1 MQCAS
6 STTTR
11 PTRSANSGSIE
22 ARNCGL
28 LSRSGLISSR
38 STASSA
44 SSARTS
50 FQASRLVELIV
61 CARIPSREAA
71 AIWLRISAS
80 SGETI
85 SVGPAPRSRSSAVA
99 RKYTADLPHPVRCT
113 HSTRARSSTRSRTA
127 SRWCSR
133 NTAPGPAS
141 RSSSSSTPS
150 TVGRRADRLAP
161 VAPRLLGRRAELAAV
176 AEALERLRQRQG
188 AVIAFSGEGGIGK
201 TRLLDELAAQAR
213 AAEHLVLEGRASE
226 LERDLPFGV
235 WEDALADHAAYLG
248 VERLERLVG
257 EQLPELAAVLPQIG
271 RPAGLQD
278 ERFRTHRAVRALL
291 EALAR
296 QRRVVVALDD
306 LQGADDASL
315 ELVAHLLR
323 RVPRGRV
330 ALALAF
336 RPAPVRPL
344 LATALA
350 TAERDSGVIEH
361 HLAALSFADAE
372 ALLGDAVPAR
382 VRGEIY
388 EAGGGN
394 PFFLQQL
401 ARQHAAG
408 RSVSAGPGGAGVPKA
423 VARALEQEIAALSA
437 DARRLAQGA
446 AVAGDPVDLDL
457 AIDAAGLPDDDALQ
471 ALDEL
476 LNGALL
482 APTDTPRR
490 YRFRHPLVRLAIYE
504 SAAGGWRIGA
514 HGRAAEALER
524 RGASL
529 VSRALHLERSAKPGD
544 TEAVSVLVEAGRHAA
559 ARAPA
564 TAAERFGAALR
575 LLPQTPETLP
585 SRLELLVGLAQALAA
600 TGRLEQALDA
610 LVRGLELVGPELA
623 PVRARLVA
631 GCAMCEN
638 LLGRHAAAH
647 ARLLGAL
654 DELSDGSFATADLEV
669 ELAADAL
676 YDSDFASARAW
687 AQRARATAETLGAPG
702 FGAVATALECFGA
715 LGRGEIAA
723 AQGLR
728 ADAAARLDA
737 LDDGALA
744 GRLDTAY
751 YLGFAE
757 FFCEHYDDAIRHFR
771 RGIAVSRMSGQG
783 QFVIPMTIGLA
794 HALEV
799 RGRLDEAAEHAEQ
812 AVEGA
817 RLWGNDQML
826 CFALTADAW
835 VSALRGELDRARGSG
850 AEAMA
855 LLDGLD
861 ESVISRATRVH
872 VAAALLEA
880 GEPEDCLAAMSAADV
895 AGIEP
900 GRRAWVY
907 AILARAELALGR
919 RVAAAEW
926 VARGEQAAAG
936 LGLPYA
942 ESAVL
947 CARAQL
953 EVSTTLD
960 KGSDPLSSALRAVG
974 LAESVG
980 AVIQAGRARLLAG
993 RAADDQAALALL

>member
-235 WEDALADHAAYLG
+235 WEDALADHAAFLG

-575 LLPQTPETLP
+575 LLPETPETLP
-585 SRLELLVGLAQALAA
+585 SRLELHVGLAQALAA
-600 TGRLEQALDA
+600 TGRLENALEALDA
-610 LVRGLELVGPELA
+610 GLTLVGPELA
-623 PVRARLVA
+623 PVRARLIA

-654 DELSDGSFATADLEV
+654 AEIGDSYATGDLEV

-676 YDSDFASARAW
+676 YDCDFAGAVTW
-687 AQRARATAETLGAPG
+687 AQRARATAAELAVPG
-702 FGAVATALECFGA
+702 FAAVATAIECFGA
-715 LGRGEIAA
+715 IGQGKIAD
-723 AQGLR
+723 AQALR
-728 ADAAARLDA
+728 EEAAARMDA

-751 YLGFAE
+751 YLGFGE
-757 FFCEHYDDAIRHFR
+757 YFCEHYDDAIRHLR
-771 RGIAVSRMSGQG
+771 RGIAVSRESGQG

-799 RGRLDEAAEHAEQ
+799 RGRLDEAAEHADA
-812 AVEGA
+812 AVDGA
-817 RLWGNDQML
+817 RLWGNNQML

-835 VSALRGELDRARGSG
+835 VSALRGELERARGAG

-861 ESVISRATRVH
+861 ESVLSRATRVH
-872 VAAALLEA
+872 VAAAQLEA
-880 GEPEDCLAAMSAADV
+880 GEPEGCLAAMSAGGAPEF
-895 AGIEP
+895 AGVEP
-900 GRRAWVY
+900 GRRAWLY

-919 RVAAAEW
+919 RAAAAEW
-926 VARGEQAAAG
+926 VRRGEEAATG

-942 ESAVL
+942 QAAVL

-953 EVSTTLD
+953 DIET
-960 KGSDPLSSALRAVG
+960 GSRDPA
-974 LAESVG
+974 
-980 AVIQAGRARLLAG
+980 AGSPAPTGGDPHPADSPAPTGGDTHPAGSPTPAARG
-993 RAADDQAALALL
+993 P